1 MKEEDPERSHMISQ
15 THSTI
20 KPNDI
25 KIHDNRKK
33 EESGKTNQHQEE
45 DNRVIPLIGRKD
57 RNNHN
62 SHKQ

>member
-33 EESGKTNQHQEE
+33 EESGKTNQH
-45 DNRVIPLIGRKD
+45 
-57 RNNHN
+57 
-62 SHKQ
+62 